1 MNRLSK
7 VVAVASVVG
16 ASAMSM
22 QPAAASW
29 FGWGPVGFGWGPRP
43 VPAAALVPPP
53 PYLWR
58 VRYGV
63 PPYGAMPPVPP
74 PASQHAA
81 PQAPSAEKAPAA
93 QSAPAPEKSEAKTQ

>member
-43 VPAAALVPPP
+43 VPAAALMPPP

-63 PPYGAMPPVPP
+63 PPYGPMPL
-74 PASQHAA
+74 ASQHAA

-93 QSAPAPEKSEAKTQ
+93 QPAPAPEKSEAKTQ